1 MYIYTRVVTPVYI
14 ERRIVLSESVPQAQ
28 APSPPRNVGN
38 LQNDDCIIICWEG
51 VLVGFFGI
59 CEFTPRVPPRESRT
73 LPDTW
78 GARILG
84 HGESNA
90 RVGSTCKWND

>member
-1 MYIYTRVVTPVYI
+1 M
-14 ERRIVLSESVPQAQ
+14 
-28 APSPPRNVGN
+28 
-38 LQNDDCIIICWEG
+38 ICWEG

-90 RVGSTCKWND
+90 RVGSTCKWNDLPPPPMICTPYLTHIPRVLGPTPNGSLKIH